1 MSRSPVSGQ
10 QCRFQLLQPVADRR
24 CNRHIT
30 GYQAIEQHRK
40 QVVRLSGTDFQYIVT
55 DGTHH
60 IVEKIVVPLLKRQH
74 EISALHQT
82 DLHRFATHN
91 LLGNN
96 HIVLI
101 VLLDL
106 AGMVGIENVLHD
118 QKIDPEMRTNRLH
131 GIRIFQS
138 VNLQPSDAIGLKV
151 DFISSKS
158 SPAAF
163 STRSTV

>member
-1 MSRSPVSGQ
+1 M
-10 QCRFQLLQPVADRR
+10 L
-24 CNRHIT
+24 
-30 GYQAIEQHRK
+30 
-40 QVVRLSGTDFQYIVT
+40 GTDFQYIVT

-106 AGMVGIENVLHD
+106 AGMVGIEMSCMTRKSIPKCV
-118 QKIDPEMRTNRLH
+118 QTVCTA
-131 GIRIFQS
+131 S
-138 VNLQPSDAIGLKV
+138 VS
-151 DFISSKS
+151 S
-158 SPAAF
+158 SP
-163 STRSTV
+163 